1 MTLAGI
7 SLRDLEYVLAV
18 AQEESFVRAA
28 KQCAV
33 SQPSLSAQ
41 VQKVEQWFGA
51 RIFER
56 TSRKV
61 IVTEAGTAFVE
72 QARRVIAEARQ
83 LRAAAPSP
91 DQPFGAQLRLSAIST
106 LGPYFF
112 PRVLG
117 DLRRHYPA
125 VKFVLGEG
133 VTEDLLEQLRAGDL
147 DCILAS
153 PPLDDASITQSPLFR
168 EPFLLACPE
177 NQTLMSSPEETWV
190 ALPTDER
197 LLLEA
202 GHCLRHQALAMC
214 VSSGAS
220 NRQGTSLETLK
231 YMVAAGEGCTI
242 VPALAAYSIDNLR
255 YSDLSGD
262 EFSRDIVLAWRQSD
276 RRAASFHALAARIRA
291 SVPGRLPQVTRIGPV
306 GTEEEV

>member
-18 AQEESFVRAA
+18 ARQESFVRAA
-28 KQCAV
+28 RQCAV

-56 TSRKV
+56 TTRRV
-61 IVTEAGTAFVE
+61 IVTEAGAAFVE
-72 QARRVIAEARQ
+72 QARRVVAEARL
-83 LRAAAPSP
+83 LRAAAPSR
-91 DQPFGAQLRLSAIST
+91 DQPFGRQLRLSAIAT
-106 LGPYFF
+106 LGPYLF
-112 PRVLG
+112 PRILG
-117 DLRRHYPA
+117 DLRRRYPE
-125 VKFVLGEG
+125 VQFILGEG
-133 VTEDLLEQLRAGDL
+133 VTENLLTDLQAGEL

-153 PPLDDASITQSPLFR
+153 PPLDDIGVSESPLFR

-177 NQTLMSSPEETWV
+177 AQSFTSSPEETWETL
-190 ALPTDER
+190 APDER

-202 GHCLRHQALAMC
+202 GHCLHHQALAMC
-214 VSSGAS
+214 VSTGAS

-242 VPALAAYSIDNLR
+242 VPVLAAHAIDNLR
-255 YSDLSGD
+255 YSELSGGA
-262 EFSRDIVLAWRQSD
+262 FSRDIVLAWRTSD
-276 RRAASFHALAARIRA
+276 PRARSFDELAAQIRTGV
-291 SVPGRLPQVTRIGPV
+291 SEKLPQVMPV
-306 GTEEEV
+306 APPET